1 MSISA
6 SQLAQANPSVLS
18 AAGNNAALTAL
29 LLSQSSTTPI
39 NTALSFPSADA
50 VGLYYGYQSTEY
62 QFALDYFGGINNAL
76 ALPASMLVMQYPA
89 TAQGAWLQSGS
100 LKGMTLAQLQALSG
114 TLTITVDGTANTSA
128 TINLSS
134 ATSFSNAASV
144 ILAGFTSPTF
154 TCAWNSQ
161 LNAFV
166 FTSNVTGK
174 TQTITYATGTLAA
187 PLLLTSA
194 GGAVLSQ
201 GANAATPTTFMPT
214 VLATTTQWA
223 TFTTAWQPVLADMV
237 AFAQWNGAQNEEYTY
252 VQYDTDP
259 NLYSSSNFGLS
270 AAGEI
275 YAAGYEGTV
284 PVYGDITTA
293 SIVCAW
299 AACLNYSQR
308 NGRTDL
314 AGVSSPS
321 VQPSVTDSTIAAQ
334 LVANKVNFYGD
345 YSNKGQQFQAF
356 EPGAVTGRF
365 LWADS
370 YVNQIKLNDD
380 LQADQLNLLTT
391 VRSIPYN
398 AAGNALIESAY
409 ADTIQ
414 AHLNFGTI
422 RTGVKLS
429 ASQIQQLYNN
439 IGADVSQQIQTQGY
453 YLHIGPN
460 TAAMRVARTS
470 PPITLYYTD
479 GGDVQSLTI
488 NSVEIQ

>member
-18 AAGNNAALTAL
+18 AAGNNAALTTL
-29 LLSQSSTTPI
+29 LLSQNSTTPI
-39 NTALSFPSADA
+39 GTPLSFPSADT
-50 VGLYYGYQSTEY
+50 VGQHYGYQSTEY
-62 QFALDYFGGINNAL
+62 QFALDYFGGINGAL
-76 ALPASMLVMQYPA
+76 ALPASLLIMQYPS

-100 LKGMTLAQLQALSG
+100 LASMTLAQLQALSG
-114 TLTITVDGTANTSA
+114 TLTITVDGTPNTSA
-128 TINLSS
+128 TINLSA
-134 ATSFSNAASV
+134 ATSFSNAASL

-161 LNAFV
+161 LSAFV
-166 FTSNVTGK
+166 FTSNATGS
-174 TQTITYATGTLAA
+174 TQTITYASGTLAT
-187 PLLLTSA
+187 PLLLTAA

-201 GANAATPTTFMPT
+201 GAAAATPATFMPT
-214 VLATTTQWA
+214 VLAATTQWA
-223 TFTTAWQPVLADMV
+223 LFTTTWLPVLADMV
-237 AFAQWNGAQNEEYTY
+237 AFAQWTGAQNEQYCY
-252 VQYDTDP
+252 VQYDNDP
-259 NLYSSSNFGLS
+259 NLYSSSNFGSS

-275 YAAGYEGTV
+275 YAAGYGGTI

-299 AACLNYSQR
+299 AACLNFSQR

-334 LVANKVNFYGD
+334 LVLNKINFYGD
-345 YSNKGQQFQAF
+345 YANKGSQFQAF
-356 EPGAVTGRF
+356 EPGAVTGKF

-370 YVNQIKLNDD
+370 YVNQIKFNDD
-380 LQADQLNLLTT
+380 LQSDQLSLLTS

-398 AAGNALIESAY
+398 VAGNALIESAY

-414 AHLNFGTI
+414 SHLNFGTI
-422 RTGVKLS
+422 RTGVTLS

-453 YLHIGPN
+453 YLYIGPN

-479 GGDVQSLTI
+479 GGDVQSLVI
-488 NSVEIQ
+488 NSTEIQ